1 MKTTYS
7 ITAILAAAFLALPAA
22 AADKKEMAQ
31 LQRDIA
37 LLQDEMRASIKGQND
52 RLVAMES
59 MLRTMLD
66 QLAATKTA
74 VTVLDGS
81 LKARVDGSVVKPV
94 AGLSSR
100 MDSMQEDYRY
110 VRESVAEVSSKLTKL
125 STQVSE
131 LNDAIRTMQAP
142 PAPPSGDLGVPSSSA
157 PPQGI
162 SAEKLYQDAMR
173 DKSSGNSDLA
183 LRQFTDFLN
192 WYGSTDQA
200 PEAQYYIG
208 EIYYNKKDFNGAL
221 KAFDMVLER
230 YPKNAKT
237 NDARFMK
244 GRALVQLDRRN
255 DGAAEFRALAKEAP
269 GSELGRRAQAELKS
283 LGLSAPSTSR
293 SRRNR

>member
-1 MKTTYS
+1 MKTTNS
-7 ITAILAAAFLALPAA
+7 ISLILASALLAVPAF
-22 AADKKEMAQ
+22 AADKREMAQ

-66 QLAATKTA
+66 QLAATRTA
-74 VTVLDGS
+74 VTVLDGN
-81 LKARVDGSVVKPV
+81 LKARVDGSVVQPV

-100 MDSMQEDYRY
+100 MESMQEDYRY
-110 VRESVAEVSSKLTKL
+110 TRESISELSSKLSKL

-142 PAPPSGDLGVPSSSA
+142 PAPPGGDLAAPSSSG
-157 PPQGI
+157 PPQGV
-162 SAEKLYQDAMR
+162 SAEKLYQDALR

-183 LRQFTDFLN
+183 LRQFSDFLN
-192 WYGSTDQA
+192 WFGSTDQA
-200 PEAQYYIG
+200 PEAHYYIG
-208 EIYYNKKDFNGAL
+208 EIYYNRKDFETAL
-221 KAFDMVLER
+221 KAFDSVLER

-244 GRALVQLDRRN
+244 GRALVQLGQRTA
-255 DGAAEFRALAKEAP
+255 GAAEFRTLAKEAA
-269 GSELGRRAQAELKS
+269 GSELGRRAQSELKS
-283 LGLSAPSTSR
+283 LGLSAPATSR
-293 SRRNR
+293 SRRK

>member
-1 MKTTYS
+1 MKTSYS
-7 ITAILAAAFLALPAA
+7 ISAILALALLSPNAL
-22 AADKKEMAQ
+22 AADKRELAQ

-110 VRESVAEVSSKLTKL
+110 VRESMDILSSKLTKL
-125 STQVSE
+125 STQVTE
-131 LNDAIRTMQAP
+131 LNAAIRTMQAP
-142 PAPPSGDLGVPSSSA
+142 PAPPGGDLAAPSSSA
-157 PPQGI
+157 PPQGV
-162 SAEKLYQDAMR
+162 SAERLYQDAMR

-183 LRQFTDFLN
+183 IRQFTDFLT
-192 WYGSTDQA
+192 WYGNTDQA

-208 EIYYNKKDFNGAL
+208 EIYYNKKDFENAL
-221 KAFDMVLER
+221 RAFDMVLER

-244 GRALVQLDRRN
+244 GRALVLLGRRN
-255 DGAAEFRALAKEAP
+255 EGAEEFRALAKESP
-269 GSELGRRAQAELKS
+269 GSELGRRAQSELKA
-283 LGLSAPSTSR
+283 LGLSAAPASR
-293 SRRNR
+293 TRRR

>member
-7 ITAILAAAFLALPAA
+7 ISVILAAALLAPNAP
-22 AADKKEMAQ
+22 AADKRELAQ

-66 QLAATKTA
+66 QLAATRTA
-74 VTVLDGS
+74 VTVLDGN
-81 LKARVDGSVVKPV
+81 LKARVDGSVVQPV

-100 MDSMQEDYRY
+100 MESMQEDYRY
-110 VRESVAEVSSKLTKL
+110 VRESISELSSKLSKL
-125 STQVSE
+125 STQVTD
-131 LNDAIRTMQAP
+131 LNEAIRTMQAP
-142 PAPPSGDLGVPSSSA
+142 PAPPGGGMAAPSSA
-157 PPQGI
+157 GPPQGV

-183 LRQFTDFLN
+183 LRQFTDFLT
-192 WYGSTDQA
+192 WYGNTDQA
-200 PEAQYYIG
+200 PEAHYYIG
-208 EIYYNKKDFNGAL
+208 EIHYNKKDFETAL
-221 KAFDMVLER
+221 KAFDAVLER

-244 GRALVQLDRRN
+244 GRALVKLGQRTA
-255 DGAAEFRALAKEAP
+255 GAAEFRTLAKEAA
-269 GSELGRRAQAELKS
+269 GSELGRRAQSELKS

-293 SRRNR
+293 SRRK